1 MKAKLLVL
9 TLAGVM
15 AVSLAALAYAQEKPE
30 IPVQDVPAAV
40 SPEEEN
46 ISWVWGEVKS
56 VDPAL
61 STATVIY
68 MDYQTDEEKDLVLE
82 VNAQT
87 KFEGVEDLGALKVG
101 DTAGIDYTII
111 DGKNIA
117 KNISVE
123 KIEAMPE
130 AVEEPGIEPVAEPAV
145 AQTVQ

>member
-1 MKAKLLVL
+1 MKSKLLVFAL
-9 TLAGVM
+9 LG
-15 AVSLAALAYAQEKPE
+15 AVVVLPGGLGFAQEKPE
-30 IPVQDVPAAV
+30 IPVQDVPAV
-40 SPEEEN
+40 SSPEEEN

-82 VNAQT
+82 VNTQT
-87 KFEGVEDLGALKVG
+87 KFEGVEGLSLLKAG
-101 DTAGIDYTII
+101 DTAGIDYTVI

-130 AVEEPGIEPVAEPAV
+130 VVEEPITEPAAEAV
-145 AQTVQ
+145 TPPAAQ

>member
-1 MKAKLLVL
+1 MKAKLSVL

-15 AVSLAALAYAQEKPE
+15 AVSLASAAYAQEKPE
-30 IPVQDVPAAV
+30 IPVQDVPSV
-40 SPEEEN
+40 SSSQEEN

-82 VNAQT
+82 VNTQT
-87 KFEGVEDLGALKVG
+87 KFEGVEGLGSLKAG
-101 DTAGIDYTII
+101 DTAGIDYSVI

-123 KIEAMPE
+123 KIEALPE
-130 AVEEPGIEPVAEPAV
+130 AVEEPITEPAAEAV
-145 AQTVQ
+145 TPETVQ

>member
-15 AVSLAALAYAQEKPE
+15 AVSLAAAAYAQEKPE
-30 IPVQDVPAAV
+30 IPVQDVPAAA

-130 AVEEPGIEPVAEPAV
+130 AVEEPITEPAAEAV
-145 AQTVQ
+145 TPAAVQ

>member
-1 MKAKLLVL
+1 MTIKFRVL
-9 TLAGVM
+9 SLAGVM
-15 AVSLAALAYAQEKPE
+15 AISLSAAAYAQEKPE
-30 IPVQDVPAAV
+30 IPAQDVPAAA

-82 VNAQT
+82 VNTQT

-101 DTAGIDYTII
+101 DTAGIDYTVI
-111 DGKNIA
+111 DAKNIA

-123 KIEAMPE
+123 KIEVLPE
-130 AVEEPGIEPVAEPAV
+130 AVEEPVSEPAAESAV
-145 AQTVQ
+145 SSAVQ

>member
-9 TLAGVM
+9 TLAGVA
-15 AVSLAALAYAQEKPE
+15 AVSLSAGAYAQEKPE
-30 IPVQDVPAAV
+30 IPEQDVPAAV
-40 SPEEEN
+40 SSEEEN

-82 VNAQT
+82 VNTQT
-87 KFEGVEDLGALKVG
+87 KFEGVDGLSLLKAG
-101 DTAGIDYTII
+101 DTAGIDYSVI

-117 KNISVE
+117 RNISVE
-123 KIEAMPE
+123 KIEALPE
-130 AVEEPGIEPVAEPAV
+130 AVDEPVTEPAAEAV
-145 AQTVQ
+145 TPPAEQ

>member
-9 TLAGVM
+9 TLAGVT

>member
-9 TLAGVM
+9 SLAGVM
-15 AVSLAALAYAQEKPE
+15 AISLSALAYAQEKPE
-30 IPVQDVPAAV
+30 IPAQDVPAAA

-68 MDYQTDEEKDLVLE
+68 MDYQTDEEKDLALE
-82 VNAQT
+82 VNTQT
-87 KFEGVEDLGALKVG
+87 KFEGVEDLSALKVG
-101 DTAGIDYTII
+101 DTAGIDYSVI

-117 KNISVE
+117 RNISVE
-123 KIEAMPE
+123 KIEVLPE
-130 AVEEPGIEPVAEPAV
+130 AVEEPALEPAAEPAAV
-145 AQTVQ
+145 GPVQ